1 MPKIQFSPPKKEVKD
16 TTLQPLKKQ
25 IIPVKK
31 HTHTR
36 HATVCEPSQLKP
48 SNNQKIQM
56 AQDTNFINDK
66 RASQK
71 QGIVFTKSKEA
82 IRDNQNKKLMRMK
95 SDFTGF
101 KKLAEKEIQKQKV
114 PSISDKVREL
124 EEEVKKKDEAIEV
137 LFIELS

>member
-1 MPKIQFSPPKKEVKD
+1 
-16 TTLQPLKKQ
+16 
-25 IIPVKK
+25 
-31 HTHTR
+31 
-36 HATVCEPSQLKP
+36 
-48 SNNQKIQM
+48 
-56 AQDTNFINDK
+56 
-66 RASQK
+66 
-71 QGIVFTKSKEA
+71 
-82 IRDNQNKKLMRMK
+82 MK